1 MAMSRRSVCKGESL
15 QRRVHFAFERS
26 RAAPDELA
34 CPFRSCNSR
43 EMTFPQLTD
52 KESFLEGRQSGR
64 ETRFEPRVVSNFIF
78 HS

>member
-52 KESFLEGRQSGR
+52 KESVLEGRQSGR